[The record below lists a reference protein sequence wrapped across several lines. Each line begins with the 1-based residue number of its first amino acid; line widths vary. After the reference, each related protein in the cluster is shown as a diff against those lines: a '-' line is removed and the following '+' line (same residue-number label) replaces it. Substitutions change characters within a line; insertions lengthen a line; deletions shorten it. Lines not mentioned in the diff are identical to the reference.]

1 MQMICRFFS
10 LVLRICS
17 SLQQILYGA
26 CLTVLNFSKK
36 FFLVWCIRFRVCFG
50 RFFVLS
56 ASVLRQI
63 VRYLSHHTNGN
74 ASKTHSK
81 PAHDEFKTVSLPRLI
96 LRIVFEDYKETICM
110 SAFLFSLWFLL
121 TSFNSKKTIK
131 KICVVGRKTVLL
143 LTLCR
148 CCAILRIND
157 DRTEDPSKIS
167 RRSPTAFCQERSG
180 CYDNERYCR
189 GFKKGTPYAVYLF

>member
-1 MQMICRFFS
+1 MALTKISERR
-10 LVLRICS
+10 LNEVDER
-17 SLQQILYGA
+17 LQKVIRLALSRYPANVQISEGKRTLEQQKKNLAKGVSQT
-26 CLTVLNFSKK
+26 LKSKH
-36 FFLVWCIRFRVCFG
+36 LDPDG
-50 RFFVLS
+50 
-56 ASVLRQI
+56 
-63 VRYLSHHTNGN
+63 NGPL
-74 ASKTHSK
+74 K
-81 PAHDEFKTVSLPRLI
+81 PTAVDVAIIKPNGKYSG
-96 LRIVFEDYKETICM
+96 VFEDYKKTICM

-189 GFKKGTPYAVYLF
+189 GFEKGTPYAVYLF